1 MNVLITLKD
10 YGKNQGKEEDYL
22 TGDLA
27 NFTRSDMEMNQPEDL
42 EEDVFA
48 ELTTVDGHIKVLK
61 SEPLTLEIA
70 KKLLNLVE
78 QRMKE

>member
-1 MNVLITLKD
+1 M
-10 YGKNQGKEEDYL
+10 
-22 TGDLA
+22 
-27 NFTRSDMEMNQPEDL
+27 SQPEDL

-61 SEPLTLEIA
+61 SQPLTLEIA